1 VNPAKDPEILS
12 VTQLTAAIK
21 YCLEQK
27 FNALWVSGEI
37 SGLSRPHSGHVY
49 FSLKDRSS
57 TIKAV
62 IWRSNA
68 QRMEADFLK
77 EGLQVICLGNLD
89 VYGPRGVYQLN
100 VRKIEPLGQGALQL
114 AFRKLHARLE
124 SEGLFDPA
132 HKKKL
137 PRYPTRV
144 AVVTSPTGAAVRDFL
159 QVVNRRWANIEI
171 IIVPVQVQGPGSAEQ
186 IENALAAIPDFAEPP
201 DVVVLTRGGGS
212 IEDLWSF
219 NEERVCRAI
228 FHCPIPVI
236 CGVGHEIDV
245 TLADLVADV
254 RALTPSEAAERLVPD
269 RREVLE
275 LLAVGK
281 RRLGLA
287 LKNRLTSAEQELA
300 LLAHRPVMMQPLERI
315 RDHERQLDDLA
326 KRIQQLMNR
335 RVEDSHHLLGRV
347 VAQLESLSPLSVLA
361 RGYSLTTTETG
372 ELLVN
377 CKNVSLGDTI
387 RTRLR
392 DGQVVSRVEEVE

>member
-1 VNPAKDPEILS
+1 MKPADNPDVLS
-12 VTQLTAAIK
+12 VTQLTMEIK
-21 YCLEQK
+21 SCLEQK

-37 SGLSRPHSGHVY
+37 SGLSRPNSGHIY
-49 FSLKDRSS
+49 FSLKDQRSQ
-57 TIKAV
+57 IKAV

-68 QRMEADFLK
+68 ERFNVDFLE
-77 EGLQVICLGNLD
+77 EGLEVVCMGNLD

-114 AFRKLHARLE
+114 AFRKLHAKLQA
-124 SEGLFDPA
+124 EGLFDPA
-132 HKKKL
+132 HKKPL
-137 PRYPTRV
+137 PRFPKRV
-144 AVVTSPTGAAVRDFL
+144 AVITSPTGAAVRDFL

-186 IENALAAIPDFAEPP
+186 IADALAAIPDFAEPP

-245 TLADLVADV
+245 SLADLVADV

-275 LLAVGK
+275 MLATGK
-281 RRLGLA
+281 RRLALA
-287 LKNRLTSAEQELA
+287 LRNRLSMAEQQLA
-300 LLAHRPVMMQPLERI
+300 LLAHKPVITHPLDRNS
-315 RDHERQLDDLA
+315 RSRA
-326 KRIQQLMNR
+326 AA
-335 RVEDSHHLLGRV
+335 GRTWKTDP
-347 VAQLESLSPLSVLA
+347 ALHTSA
-361 RGYSLTTTETG
+361 G
-372 ELLVN
+372 
-377 CKNVSLGDTI
+377 
-387 RTRLR
+387 
-392 DGQVVSRVEEVE
+392 